1 MSQYGTY
8 LRFYSPDDAQFL
20 IEILQPRNIPY
31 KLEHE
36 VNQLDK
42 VYIGESIDPMFA
54 LQIPT
59 AHFNEVND
67 LLAEQAKA
75 DMEKPDFEH
84 LMQSY
89 SADDLQ
95 EIINEPA
102 GYNAYDLQVATSLL
116 AQITP
121 GKIPVSV
128 TNTETFVPYKLET
141 IWIVLGYIVSI
152 LGASYFFYLAIAG
165 FFAGLVVHQSKK
177 TLKNGTTVKMYS
189 SHSRMHGRNLMLL
202 SVLTTCISLL
212 ILFGYIKVGE

>member
-8 LRFYSPDDAQFL
+8 LKFYSPDDAQFL

-59 AHFNEVND
+59 VHFNEVNN
-67 LLAEQAKA
+67 LLAEQARA
-75 DMEKPDFEH
+75 DMAQPGFEH

-89 SADDLQ
+89 SAEELQ

-102 GYNAYDLQVATSLL
+102 GYNAYDVQVATSLL
-116 AQITP
+116 AQIAP
-121 GKIPVSV
+121 GKVPLPLP
-128 TNTETFVPYKLET
+128 NTDTFVPYKLET
-141 IWIVLGYIVSI
+141 IWIVLGYLVGI
-152 LGASYFFYLAIAG
+152 LGAFYFFFAIAG

-177 TLKNGTTVKMYS
+177 RLKDGTTVKMYAPT
-189 SHSRMHGRNLMLL
+189 SRMHGRNLMLL
-202 SVLTTCISLL
+202 SVLTTCINLS
-212 ILFGYIKVGE
+212 IFFSYIKVD

>member
-1 MSQYGTY
+1 MLQYATY

-20 IEILQPRNIPY
+20 IAILQPRNIPY

-36 VNQLDK
+36 VNQIDK
-42 VYIGESIDPMFA
+42 IYIGESVDPMFA

-67 LLAEQAKA
+67 LLAEQARA
-75 DMEKPDFEH
+75 DMAQPGFEH

-89 SADDLQ
+89 SVQDLQ

-102 GYNAYDLQVATSLL
+102 GYNAYDLQIAASLL

-121 GKIPVSV
+121 GKVPAPV
-128 TNTETFVPYKLET
+128 TNTDTFIPYKLET
-141 IWIVLGYIVSI
+141 IWIVAGYIVSI
-152 LGASYFFYLAIAG
+152 LGAFYFFFAIAG
-165 FFAGLVVHQSKK
+165 FLAGLVVHQSKK

-189 SHSRMHGRNLMLL
+189 PNSRMHARNLMLL

-212 ILFGYIKVGE
+212 ILFGYINVG

>member
-8 LRFYSPDDAQFL
+8 LKFYSPDDAQFL

-31 KLEHE
+31 KFEHE

-59 AHFNEVND
+59 AHFNEVNN
-67 LLAEQAKA
+67 LLTEQAKA
-75 DMEKPDFEH
+75 DMAQPGFEH

-89 SADDLQ
+89 SAEDLQ

-121 GKIPVSV
+121 GKAPVP
-128 TNTETFVPYKLET
+128 NTEPFVPYQLET
-141 IWIVLGYIVSI
+141 IWIVLGYVVSL

-189 SHSRMHGRNLMLL
+189 SNSRMHGRNLMLL

-212 ILFGYIKVGE
+212 ILFGYIQVGE

>member
-8 LRFYSPDDAQFL
+8 LKFYSPDDAQFL

-59 AHFNEVND
+59 AHFTEVNN

-75 DMEKPDFEH
+75 DMQKPGFEH

-89 SADDLQ
+89 TTEDLQ

-102 GYNAYDLQVATSLL
+102 GYNAYDLQVAMSLL

-121 GKIPVSV
+121 DKVLTPV
-128 TNTETFVPYKLET
+128 TNTDTFVPYKLET
-141 IWIVLGYIVSI
+141 IWIALGYIVSI
-152 LGASYFFYLAIAG
+152 LGAAFFYLGIAG
-165 FFAGLVVHQSKK
+165 FFAGLVVHQSQK
-177 TLKNGTTVKMYS
+177 TLKNGTIVKMYS
-189 SHSRMHGRNLMLL
+189 PNSRKHARNMMLL
-202 SVLTTCISLL
+202 SVLATCISLL
-212 ILFGYIKVGE
+212 LLFGYIKTDY

>member
-1 MSQYGTY
+1 MLQYGTY

-20 IEILQPRNIPY
+20 IEILHPRNIPY

-59 AHFNEVND
+59 VHFNVVND
-67 LLAEQAKA
+67 LLAEQARA
-75 DMEKPDFEH
+75 DMAQPGFEH

-89 SADDLQ
+89 SAEDLQ
-95 EIINEPA
+95 EVINEPA

-116 AQITP
+116 AQIRP
-121 GKIPVSV
+121 GEVPVPV
-128 TNTETFVPYKLET
+128 TNADPFVPYKLET

-152 LGASYFFYLAIAG
+152 LGASYFFFAIAG

-177 TLKNGTTVKMYS
+177 TLKNGTTVKMYAPG
-189 SHSRMHGRNLMLL
+189 SRMHARNLMLL
-202 SVLTTCISLL
+202 SVLTACISLL
-212 ILFGYIKVGE
+212 ILFGYITVG